1 MKFVFLEVTNVL
13 GLHGAVD
20 FAGNP
25 TLLYGRNL
33 TGKTNLINLI
43 RYCFVSRKASK
54 IYTEEK
60 RLSKDELLLN
70 QAKEGHAS
78 FYFHHRNRLYRLEYS
93 FKRRAH
99 ATGQKVNLFEA
110 KAFPQLSEKAVDSLR
125 NLEWNLVASN
135 ASQLKEEFGYV
146 GIYPDII
153 DVLISPSNVRNF
165 SDAVNDKLVTIP
177 DIIAK
182 QISNVNKGAT
192 KLADNLQKLQESVL
206 VQEKESY
213 AEKFTSLN
221 REFGSQ
227 SSIGEEERAT
237 IFTLGSAAGNLE
249 ERLTGVDQELS
260 RLPSEEIQLE
270 LLKQKWA
277 PAFNDKLSK
286 IREAKGILQEQ
297 KEAVSQR
304 KNLSLIDRNAEALKD
319 LQASLRNL
327 PAKGN
332 IVALQDFAIPSV
344 KSVTFKLLLNPQ
356 RIRKALE
363 ELETAKRSLKK
374 GSQIAKK
381 YRVSLRLS
389 EVASLVSS
397 YRQLLKAIKSPKPKP
412 KGDEAMI
419 AYSKED
425 KQSHVFIPVSTLVKN
440 PAYLRGIESTPSV
453 YKTTALSGKRLNAV
467 VKEIKAKMEDLEK
480 CRVKLKWAIDANE
493 AAKKLFPSLSDE
505 IRYLG
510 TKEKDID
517 RKLRSLLS
525 TWEIRISSLSE
536 AFALKPFQH
545 NLDTVDGIRK
555 FASSCEPVL
564 KTTGL
569 ISLLTSRMH

>member
-277 PAFNDKLSK
+277 PAFQRQAVENQGSK
-286 IREAKGILQEQ
+286 GHSTGAKGGCES
-297 KEAVSQR
+297 EEE
-304 KNLSLIDRNAEALKD
+304 SL
-319 LQASLRNL
+319 
-327 PAKGN
+327 
-332 IVALQDFAIPSV
+332 
-344 KSVTFKLLLNPQ
+344 T
-356 RIRKALE
+356 
-363 ELETAKRSLKK
+363 
-374 GSQIAKK
+374 
-381 YRVSLRLS
+381 
-389 EVASLVSS
+389 
-397 YRQLLKAIKSPKPKP
+397 
-412 KGDEAMI
+412 
-419 AYSKED
+419 
-425 KQSHVFIPVSTLVKN
+425 H
-440 PAYLRGIESTPSV
+440 
-453 YKTTALSGKRLNAV
+453 
-467 VKEIKAKMEDLEK
+467 
-480 CRVKLKWAIDANE
+480 
-493 AAKKLFPSLSDE
+493 
-505 IRYLG
+505 
-510 TKEKDID
+510 
-517 RKLRSLLS
+517 
-525 TWEIRISSLSE
+525 
-536 AFALKPFQH
+536 
-545 NLDTVDGIRK
+545 
-555 FASSCEPVL
+555 
-564 KTTGL
+564 
-569 ISLLTSRMH
+569 